1 MYKLK
6 EIVEKGHSD
15 IYLKEVSNIYDDN
28 EYEDKI
34 EIENTWSVK
43 SSAPERIIFKRLTF
57 KSRGYSGLYFT
68 SGDIDYLNA
77 KVYIE
82 PIKTQRNIK
91 NIFLDIYW
99 R

>member
-34 EIENTWSVK
+34 EIENT
-43 SSAPERIIFKRLTF
+43 
-57 KSRGYSGLYFT
+57 
-68 SGDIDYLNA
+68 
-77 KVYIE
+77 
-82 PIKTQRNIK
+82 
-91 NIFLDIYW
+91 
-99 R
+99 